1 MTEYLRSAK
10 DRKNAILNDTPDT
23 KFYFESQK
31 FSDIPNYQNRSVEN
45 PYQRND
51 WGAQEVRKY
60 SGLINAT
67 AARYSIDPDV
77 VKAIIYTEVSRGF
90 YGFAAQKAG
99 VAGTWFPGNIST
111 DWQKLIPGSDV
122 RKPADN
128 IELTTKLISQIAKR
142 LDDPSIENIYSLYNG
157 LSHDRTY
164 VNKEAKTTPYFAK
177 MAIEAKAWE
186 KDDWYSPEFPKD
198 PPREV
203 LAPDR
208 REFFDKR
215 FGKWGSSSALDR
227 PVSFDSRFG
236 NWSSSPASGT
246 PPATPAESFDNRFGN
261 WGSAPAGGF
270 DDTDS
275 PVLRA
280 LEKYRRS
287 AAPDGPVSTSAQGAP
302 PTPPNLPIGESAFG
316 DRSENA
322 PGAPRPEINSR
333 PVSYRVS
340 SAFPD
345 LTPRNRDE
353 SALPS
358 ERAPL
363 LGIFSGKPMSP
374 SRLPPSVWGLPNNS
388 DGSGDDNSFNVLAGL
403 AFQNPTQPAPPQAGS
418 KPVRSLGR
426 RIVNQPPA
434 SMVDIRAPAVPLAP
448 SDDPNF
454 SGGLLGGLAALAAI
468 DPPNPNQ
475 PAPPDDEQEQV
486 DIRALEAKLSSSGNI
501 RDAVALYNA
510 RKSSRRQIVVH
521 QA

>member
-60 SGLINAT
+60 SGLINAA

-90 YGFAAQKAG
+90 YGFAAEKAG
-99 VAGTWFPGNIST
+99 VAGTWFPGNINT

-208 REFFDKR
+208 REF
-215 FGKWGSSSALDR
+215 SISASENGAHRRRSIAQFRLT
-227 PVSFDSRFG
+227 V
-236 NWSSSPASGT
+236 
-246 PPATPAESFDNRFGN
+246 
-261 WGSAPAGGF
+261 
-270 DDTDS
+270 
-275 PVLRA
+275 A
-280 LEKYRRS
+280 LETGALPRR
-287 AAPDGPVSTSAQGAP
+287 AAPRQ
-302 PTPPNLPIGESAFG
+302 L
-316 DRSENA
+316 R
-322 PGAPRPEINSR
+322 
-333 PVSYRVS
+333 
-340 SAFPD
+340 
-345 LTPRNRDE
+345 PRNRSTTALETGALLQRAVSTIPILRSCVRWRSTGDQQLLMARYRLRHKVHLRHRQICR
-353 SALPS
+353 SANLPS
-358 ERAPL
+358 AIDR
-363 LGIFSGKPMSP
+363 KM
-374 SRLPPSVWGLPNNS
+374 R
-388 DGSGDDNSFNVLAGL
+388 
-403 AFQNPTQPAPPQAGS
+403 PAPRGL
-418 KPVRSLGR
+418 RLIRGR
-426 RIVNQPPA
+426 
-434 SMVDIRAPAVPLAP
+434 
-448 SDDPNF
+448 
-454 SGGLLGGLAALAAI
+454 
-468 DPPNPNQ
+468 
-475 PAPPDDEQEQV
+475 
-486 DIRALEAKLSSSGNI
+486 
-501 RDAVALYNA
+501 
-510 RKSSRRQIVVH
+510 
-521 QA
+521 

>member
-1 MTEYLRSAK
+1 LK
-10 DRKNAILNDTPDT
+10 ILI
-23 KFYFESQK
+23 KEM
-31 FSDIPNYQNRSVEN
+31 IG
-45 PYQRND
+45 
-51 WGAQEVRKY
+51 GAQEVRKY
-60 SGLINAT
+60 SGLINAA

-280 LEKYRRS
+280 LEGDQQLLMARYRLRHKVHLRYRQICRS
-287 AAPDGPVSTSAQGAP
+287 A
-302 PTPPNLPIGESAFG
+302 NLPSAI
-316 DRSENA
+316 DRKMR
-322 PGAPRPEINSR
+322 PAPRG
-333 PVSYRVS
+333 
-340 SAFPD
+340 
-345 LTPRNRDE
+345 L
-353 SALPS
+353 
-358 ERAPL
+358 
-363 LGIFSGKPMSP
+363 
-374 SRLPPSVWGLPNNS
+374 RLI
-388 DGSGDDNSFNVLAGL
+388 
-403 AFQNPTQPAPPQAGS
+403 
-418 KPVRSLGR
+418 RGR
-426 RIVNQPPA
+426 
-434 SMVDIRAPAVPLAP
+434 
-448 SDDPNF
+448 
-454 SGGLLGGLAALAAI
+454 
-468 DPPNPNQ
+468 
-475 PAPPDDEQEQV
+475 
-486 DIRALEAKLSSSGNI
+486 
-501 RDAVALYNA
+501 
-510 RKSSRRQIVVH
+510 
-521 QA
+521 